1 MTSGFL
7 GRVTSALVGI
17 VLCGLPQ
24 TGWADTR
31 RFALIAGANDGGDD
45 RVQLR
50 YAVTDANAFGSV
62 LEDLGGV
69 SRANQTLLIEP
80 DAGVLRGAI
89 ENLAQTVAIAEDRGM
104 RTEVIFYYS
113 GHSDEN
119 GLLLGDTL
127 YEYPALKADLE
138 AIGAD
143 VRVAILDSCAS
154 GALVRTKGGVQRPAF
169 LEDRSN
175 DVEGTAY
182 LMSSSANESAQES
195 DAVGASFFTHYL
207 VSGLRGGADLSQD
220 GRVTLDEAYRY
231 ATAETLRRTERTSL
245 GPQHATYSY
254 KLGGHG
260 DFVFTDLSATDSSLI
275 LDAGAS
281 GRYFIRN
288 VDGQLVAEVEKVDG
302 RPVEIALGSGQY
314 SVVLDKNGQQY
325 DAVFHIG
332 DSEHLMIGDLEFLEF
347 QGELA
352 TARGTRSGTGEGTDL
367 STPAPTAGAAGGTIV
382 TAEPGGSDRP
392 APPDVPAVPAAP
404 QEAPPGRATARAPE
418 PVDTALPPV
427 IAGGSESSPPERTVD
442 YGDHTF
448 QGGVFVARAETVRI
462 QMGTIGT
469 IASAVTGVQLAGVF
483 NSAAKAQAIQATF
496 GLNRA
501 ETLEG
506 IQVAMG
512 VNIATAASQ
521 GWQSA
526 LFVNIAADS
535 FIGAQ
540 TSFVNVAGE
549 MKGVQVGFVNRS
561 SAAKG
566 LQIGLVN
573 SGGDGSGLQLG
584 IVNIADEYDG
594 AAVGLVTV
602 HRKGYNHVF
611 VNSGTMEPFVVSASW
626 GSQYIYTNVQVG
638 TGFKNGPSVAA
649 GVGAHLPIRKFYIDT
664 DLAGGYRFSGV
675 DEGVVVRARMQPG
688 LELGKRFAIQTGIV
702 VEAQSLLGIAGVDP
716 GTDPDRLA
724 QVGRTVGWTVGVRF

>member
-1 MTSGFL
+1 MTPCTIAPITRWGRRISGALL
-7 GRVTSALVGI
+7 GMA
-17 VLCGLPQ
+17 LCGLPQ

-45 RVQLR
+45 RVELR
-50 YAVTDANAFGSV
+50 YAVTDANAFGAV

-89 ENLAQTVAIAEDRGM
+89 DNLAQTIAIAEERGM

-182 LMSSSANESAQES
+182 LMSSSADEAAQES

-288 VDGQLVAEVEKVDG
+288 VEGQLVAEVEKVDG
-302 RPVEIALGSGQY
+302 RPVEIALKAGQY
-314 SVVLDKNGQQY
+314 TVVLDKNGGQY

-332 DSEHLMIGDLEFLEF
+332 DAEHLMIGDLEFLEF

-352 TARGTRSGTGEGTDL
+352 TARGSGTGEAPDIG
-367 STPAPTAGAAGGTIV
+367 TPAPTVGAAGGTV
-382 TAEPGGSDRP
+382 ARAP
-392 APPDVPAVPAAP
+392 APPDTPGTPAVP
-404 QEAPPGRATARAPE
+404 QEAPPGRAAARAPE
-418 PVDTALPPV
+418 PVDTALLPLGPEGSDAEA
-427 IAGGSESSPPERTVD
+427 AGRPATNH
-442 YGDHTF
+442 GDHTAQASPLIARSEAVEF
-448 QGGVFVARAETVRI
+448 QLGL
-462 QMGTIGT
+462 IGT
-469 IASAVTGVQLAGVF
+469 TASRLTGTQIGGIFNMAEEARGIQLTWA
-483 NSAAKAQAIQATF
+483 
-496 GLNRA
+496 LNRA
-501 ETLEG
+501 ETLNG
-506 IQVAMG
+506 LQTAMVMNVASG
-512 VNIATAASQ
+512 ASE
-521 GWQSA
+521 GWQNA
-526 LFVNIAADS
+526 LFLNVASESFKGAQSSFVNIA
-535 FIGAQ
+535 
-540 TSFVNVAGE
+540 GE
-549 MKGVQVGFVNRS
+549 MNGLQVGFVNRAK
-561 SAAKG
+561 AAKG
-566 LQIGLVN
+566 LQLGLVN
-573 SGGDGSGLQLG
+573 SGGDGNGLQLG
-584 IVNIADEYDG
+584 LVNIAGDYDG

-602 HRKGYNHVF
+602 HRKGYNHLF
-611 VNSGTMEPFVVSASW
+611 VNSGTMEQFVVSASW
-626 GSQYIYTNVQVG
+626 GSQYIYTNLQVG
-638 TGFKNGPSVAA
+638 TAFKNNGPSVAA
-649 GVGAHLPIRKFYIDT
+649 GIGGHLPIRKFYVDGDI
-664 DLAGGYRFSGV
+664 AGGYRFSGPS
-675 DEGVVVRARMQPG
+675 EGAVVRARLQPG
-688 LELGKRFAIQTGIV
+688 LELGEHFAIQTGIV
-702 VEAQSLLGIAGVDP
+702 VEAQSWLGLAGADP
-716 GTDPDRLA
+716 GNDPDRLA
-724 QVGRTVGWTVGVRF
+724 QVGRSVGWTVGVRF